1 MRGAPKRPRWRYA
14 MNSYKLQRIE
24 TRIVREPEY
33 NSHLKQ
39 VVQSA
44 NDAYEI
50 VKDLQ
55 DEAVEKFVVIFLNHR
70 HRVLAAAALFSG
82 GTSESVVDPKL
93 VFKTALDLG
102 AAAMIIV
109 HNHPSGDPNPSPEDR
124 AVTSKLASGA
134 RFLDMLILDHL
145 IIGFG
150 KYFSMADEGIM
161 PN

>member
-1 MRGAPKRPRWRYA
+1 
-14 MNSYKLQRIE
+14 
-24 TRIVREPEY
+24 
-33 NSHLKQ
+33 
-39 VVQSA
+39 
-44 NDAYEI
+44 
-50 VKDLQ
+50 
-55 DEAVEKFVVIFLNHR
+55 
-70 HRVLAAAALFSG
+70 
-82 GTSESVVDPKL
+82 VDPKL

-102 AAAMIIV
+102 AAAMILV